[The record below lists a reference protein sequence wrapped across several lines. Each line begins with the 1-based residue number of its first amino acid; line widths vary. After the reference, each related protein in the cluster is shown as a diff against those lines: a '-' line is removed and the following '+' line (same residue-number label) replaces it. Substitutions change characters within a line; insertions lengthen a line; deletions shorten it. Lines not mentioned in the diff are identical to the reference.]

1 MSRTPKRPGTVIFVA
16 VLLFLGGGWNI
27 LSGVCGG
34 GSLKRCLPLADTSAI
49 Y

>member
-16 VLLFLGGGWNI
+16 VLLFLDGGWNL

-34 GSLKRCLPLADTSAI
+34 SLQRCLPLADTSAI